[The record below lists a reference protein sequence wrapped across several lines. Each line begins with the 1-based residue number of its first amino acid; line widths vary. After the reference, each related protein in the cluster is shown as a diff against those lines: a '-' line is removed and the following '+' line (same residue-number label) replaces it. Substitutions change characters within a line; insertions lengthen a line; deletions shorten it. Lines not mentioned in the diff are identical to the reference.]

1 MYWCRGTELFHS
13 IRSNHAAHV
22 MDETCISEHCRHRF
36 SFLCDKHAENKE
48 GCCSQM
54 TLLMTLVPSW
64 CHSNMDKAV
73 RRPWPIHY
81 WICKITASTPSTLWQ
96 HPMWLRCFL
105 FWSQW
110 IFNWCFSTLRANI
123 ELPRVT
129 QDSDSLQK
137 SHTKLKYTRGKW
149 TTVFWD
155 KEKNAILFNILYPL
169 CRWTGYWS

>member
-1 MYWCRGTELFHS
+1 MWWMKHVSLS
-13 IRSNHAAHV
+13 IV
-22 MDETCISEHCRHRF
+22 VIDLVFCVISMLKTKKDADH
-36 SFLCDKHAENKE
+36 K
-48 GCCSQM
+48 
-54 TLLMTLVPSW
+54 LLYSWHW

-137 SHTKLKYTRGKW
+137 SHTKLKYARGKW

>member
-54 TLLMTLVPSW
+54 TLLMTFVPSW

-129 QDSDSLQK
+129 QDSDSWIEEESGRQCFE
-137 SHTKLKYTRGKW
+137 TKKKMQYCLTFY
-149 TTVFWD
+149 
-155 KEKNAILFNILYPL
+155 ILCVGGQVIDH
-169 CRWTGYWS
+169 RVID